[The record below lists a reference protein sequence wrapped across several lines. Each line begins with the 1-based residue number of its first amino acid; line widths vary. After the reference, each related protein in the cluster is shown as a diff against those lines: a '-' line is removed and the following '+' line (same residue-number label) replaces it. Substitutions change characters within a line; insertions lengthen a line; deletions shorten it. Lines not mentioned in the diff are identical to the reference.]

1 MGYFL
6 EAFCPGFN
14 TISDSKAPKGI
25 RAPFRQLYE
34 NEYANKTH
42 FCGWKNFFLGH
53 GLFGK
58 DGEKVKMVHWEQL
71 FCFDASRPR
80 YMWRGAAVCSSVVH

>member
-14 TISDSKAPKGI
+14 TISDSKAPKRI

-42 FCGWKNFFLGH
+42 FCGVKNFF
-53 GLFGK
+53 F
-58 DGEKVKMVHWEQL
+58 
-71 FCFDASRPR
+71 RPR
-80 YMWRGAAVCSSVVH
+80 PVWKGWRKGQNGPLRTVVLF